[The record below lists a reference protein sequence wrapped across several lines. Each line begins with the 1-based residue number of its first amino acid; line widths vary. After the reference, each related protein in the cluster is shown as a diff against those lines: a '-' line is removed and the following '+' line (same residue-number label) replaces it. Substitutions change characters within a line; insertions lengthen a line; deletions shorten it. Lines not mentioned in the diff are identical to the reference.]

1 MATRKTNVTRK
12 TNSARKGA
20 TKERKEVENRYP
32 DNKIVDFGIENL
44 RVFEDN
50 FGNDG
55 AYFDLDFGFMIIK
68 GLVYRQNK
76 DGEGYVTFP
85 SEKGKD
91 GNYYKTGYINH
102 DCLSDAIRDAV
113 EDVLYK

>member
-1 MATRKTNVTRK
+1 MATRKTNGTRK

-44 RVFEDN
+44 RVFNDN

-55 AYFDLDFGFMIIK
+55 AYFDLDLGFMIVK
-68 GLVYRQNK
+68 GMLYRQNK
-76 DGEGYVTFP
+76 DVEGYVTFP

-91 GNYYKTGYINH
+91 GNYYKTGYIND

>member
-1 MATRKTNVTRK
+1 MATKKTNGTRK

-20 TKERKEVENRYP
+20 PKERKEIENRYP
-32 DNKIVDFGIENL
+32 ENQIVDFGIENL
-44 RVFEDN
+44 RVFEDS

-55 AYFDLDFGFMIIK
+55 AYFDLDLGFLIVK
-68 GLVYRQNK
+68 GIVYRQNK
-76 DGEGYVTFP
+76 DGNGYVSFP

-91 GNYYKTGYINH
+91 GNYYKTGYIND
-102 DCLSDAIRDAV
+102 DCLSVLIRDAV